1 MNTSTFTPVDDGAD
15 QSTDQTIYIVCQGI
29 NSCLMV
35 ATLWILL
42 CLVMYGVRTK
52 KWAKKSKRSDMNG
65 GMVYT
70 ASVIAVAATIPRY
83 IADQIIFSAV
93 YIDGALRW
101 CEFFMDTGNATYF
114 MALYPIYLF
123 LWFRQKA
130 LYGHP
135 AMKRLAGKCVSVFG
149 WVTLV
154 GLSLAAIGVG
164 LMFVVPS
171 DYTGSPNGCVVDL
184 LKSNSS
190 YSTDVPYRLSYYVLV
205 VLLIVAQLSLLSLF
219 IYPMVRS
226 NAIQNSRRLSQSS
239 TKPYAIDNLD
249 DIDGLPGKKISRFR
263 SYMSTIRD
271 ASRKISTSSLGKKP
285 NTVQKT
291 IRRSVAC
298 ASISMVSD
306 VLAMAVVSFVIPQ
319 TVPRSLT
326 NTVYDISTLVSV
338 LSILATFSNY
348 RDILTVC
355 FRKSPSGGSEKL
367 SQSGG
372 DDSRA
377 YSDRSYNQTSSV

>member
-1 MNTSTFTPVDDGAD
+1 MNTSTFTLV
-15 QSTDQTIYIVCQGI
+15 TDSDNVEQRTDHTIYIVCQVI
-29 NSCLMV
+29 NGCLMV
-35 ATLWILL
+35 VTLWILL

-65 GMVYT
+65 GMVYI
-70 ASVIAVAATIPRY
+70 ASVIAVTASIPRY

-93 YIDGALRW
+93 YINGALRW
-101 CEFFMDTGNATYF
+101 CEVLLDIGNVTYF

-135 AMKRLAGKCVSVFG
+135 AMKRLAGKCVTVFG

-154 GLSLAAIGVG
+154 VLSLAAIGVV
-164 LMFVVPS
+164 LMSVIPS
-171 DYTGSPNGCVVDL
+171 DYTASPDGCVVNL
-184 LKSNSS
+184 LHSNAS
-190 YSTDVPYRLSYYVLV
+190 YSSDAPYRLRYYFLV

-219 IYPMVRS
+219 IYPMIRS
-226 NAIQNSRRLSQSS
+226 NAIQNSRRLSQCS
-239 TKPYAIDNLD
+239 TKPYVIDNQD
-249 DIDGLPGKKISRFR
+249 DSDRLPARRISRFR

-298 ASISMVSD
+298 ALISMVSD

-319 TVPRSLT
+319 TVPRSLK

-348 RDILTVC
+348 RNILTVFC
-355 FRKSPSGGSEKL
+355 RKSSSGGPENL

-372 DDSRA
+372 DGSRV
-377 YSDRSYNQTSSV
+377 SYIQTSSV